1 MDGIIFDVDGTLWDS
16 TDTIVESWNQAIKEN
31 STLDVSVDSTSIHQ
45 LLGKTMD
52 EIYDI
57 IFPAL
62 SREEQRRLGTLCF
75 TYENKLLETKPGILY
90 EGVEHVF
97 ETLSRQVPLY
107 IVSNCQCGY
116 IEIFLKTSGLG
127 HTVKDYLCY
136 GDTGTS
142 KGQTILRLMEENKL
156 NDVVYIGDTQ
166 GDYLACK
173 EAGVPFIFARYGFGN
188 VPDAKDSI
196 DTISDLLNRAFLH

>member
-16 TDTIVESWNQAIKEN
+16 TDTIVESWNQAIREN
-31 STLDVSVDSTSIHQ
+31 STLDVHVDAPSIHQ

-57 IFPAL
+57 IFPSV
-62 SREEQRRLGTLCF
+62 SREEQRRLGALCF

-90 EGVEHVF
+90 EGVKEVF
-97 ETLSRQVPLY
+97 ETLSKQVPLY

-116 IEIFLKTSGLG
+116 IEIFLRTSGLE
-127 HTVKDYLCY
+127 HTVKDHLCF

-142 KGQTILRLMEENKL
+142 KGQTILRLMKENKL

-196 DTISDLLNRAFLH
+196 NAISDLLTWEFTS